1 MTDNRNGAKCT
12 VLFHFLFRR
21 TSSKKER
28 SNIKYYS

>member
-21 TSSKKER
+21 TSSKKYF
-28 SNIKYYS
+28 SKFF